1 MNSFGNGCSLN
12 SFGNYYDYN
21 SFGNNCGGNTFGD
34 KCNSNRFGNGCQNN
48 SFGNNCSSNKFG
60 NNFQMSTLGEGVQYV
75 KVAIGDAEH
84 VKYVQILN
92 GTQGT
97 DSSNLLEINFVKDAK
112 YSQFAGFKSDGVLET
127 WVEADAPHD
136 VVDGGSY

>member
-1 MNSFGNGCSLN
+1 
-12 SFGNYYDYN
+12 
-21 SFGNNCGGNTFGD
+21 
-34 KCNSNRFGNGCQNN
+34 
-48 SFGNNCSSNKFG
+48 
-60 NNFQMSTLGEGVQYV
+60 MSTLGEGVQYV
-75 KVAIGDAEH
+75 KVAIGDTEY

-97 DSSNLLEINFVKDAK
+97 DSSNLLEINFVKGAK

-136 VVDGGSY
+136 TVDGGSY

>member
-1 MNSFGNGCSLN
+1 
-12 SFGNYYDYN
+12 
-21 SFGNNCGGNTFGD
+21 
-34 KCNSNRFGNGCQNN
+34 
-48 SFGNNCSSNKFG
+48 
-60 NNFQMSTLGEGVQYV
+60 MSTLGEGVQYV
-75 KVAIGDAEH
+75 KVAISKTER

-97 DSSNLLEINFVKDAK
+97 NLSNLLEINFVKGAK